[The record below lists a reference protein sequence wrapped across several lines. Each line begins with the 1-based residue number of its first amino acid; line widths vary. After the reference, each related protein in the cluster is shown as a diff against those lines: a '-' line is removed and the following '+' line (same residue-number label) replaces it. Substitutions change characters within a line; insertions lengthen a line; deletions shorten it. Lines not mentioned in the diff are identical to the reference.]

1 MPQLL
6 KNKGRILKWTTECLV
21 KSPGHTIT
29 LKRGAKPFKLTS
41 NAQNVEYILKINVDK
56 YPKGDYMVSSMLTLA
71 CGSCREN
78 LRVTRSLHDYL
89 MDSVAEKIEKRL
101 LPTIASVC
109 GRRVN
114 LQDVFMRFAFDSIC
128 KLAFGVDPVCLDPS
142 FPTIAL
148 FDESTR
154 LSTERFYQVHSL
166 LWKIKRYFNVGTP
179 DSSRYNW
186 RSASHQLYQR
196 AFQKLE
202 PDSTYDPYDEQS
214 DDNRCS

>member
-56 YPKGDYMVSSMLTLA
+56 
-71 CGSCREN
+71 EN